1 MQARVKRGRMA
12 ACCNSPLDPL
22 MDRGCD
28 TIDLRKPFDQERQ
41 DMYAATISSK
51 YQVVIPREVR
61 EQFGLK
67 PGLKLVFI
75 PYKKTLRLVVVPPI
89 EKALGIFKGMNTGQL
104 REEVD
109 EER

>member
-1 MQARVKRGRMA
+1 
-12 ACCNSPLDPL
+12 
-22 MDRGCD
+22 
-28 TIDLRKPFDQERQ
+28 
-41 DMYAATISSK
+41 MYAATISSK

-75 PYKKTLRLVVVPPI
+75 PYKKTLRVVIVPPI
-89 EKALGIFKGMNTGQL
+89 EEALGIFKGMNTDNL